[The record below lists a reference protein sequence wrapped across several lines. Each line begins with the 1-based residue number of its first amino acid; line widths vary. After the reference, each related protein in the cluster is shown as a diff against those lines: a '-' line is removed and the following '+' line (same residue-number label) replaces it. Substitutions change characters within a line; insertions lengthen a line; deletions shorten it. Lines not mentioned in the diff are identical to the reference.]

1 MTKKFFCLILSRI
14 FKKNEDM
21 TTSEMR
27 TQICLAGLL
36 YFLSYG
42 RKSIFASKDAVC
54 GTSLKQK
61 LVFKK
66 KVKDKN
72 SLKKT

>member
-1 MTKKFFCLILSRI
+1 
-14 FKKNEDM
+14 M

-27 TQICLAGLL
+27 TQICLTGLL

-42 RKSIFASKDAVC
+42 RKSIFASKEAVC

>member
-1 MTKKFFCLILSRI
+1 
-14 FKKNEDM
+14 
-21 TTSEMR
+21 MR

-42 RKSIFASKDAVC
+42 RKSIFASKEAVC

-66 KVKDKN
+66 KSKR
-72 SLKKT
+72 